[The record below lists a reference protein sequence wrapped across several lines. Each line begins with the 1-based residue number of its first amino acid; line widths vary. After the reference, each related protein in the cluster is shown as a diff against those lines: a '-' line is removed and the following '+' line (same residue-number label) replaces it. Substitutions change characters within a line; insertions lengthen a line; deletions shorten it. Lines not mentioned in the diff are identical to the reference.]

1 MLLSEH
7 SPVAWNEVA
16 GWVLEVKL
24 RCAVLYLYVGDTVSR
39 PPTSS
44 FTERLYVLSI
54 VTLRA

>member
-24 RCAVLYLYVGDTVSR
+24 RCAVLYLYVGDTVSKQT
-39 PPTSS
+39 PD
-44 FTERLYVLSI
+44 FLLY
-54 VTLRA
+54 